1 MSQTLN
7 KIILIGYFGGDPE
20 SRSLP
25 GDQDK
30 IVVNVSLATTER
42 WKDKATQEDKEET
55 EWHSLVL
62 YNQQARFVRD
72 HLKKGAKVYV
82 EGRVKTRK
90 WDDDK
95 GVTHYKTEVLVSDL
109 RTV

>member
-7 KIILIGYFGGDPE
+7 KIILIGHFGADPE

-25 GDQDK
+25 SEQDK

-42 WKDKATQEDKEET
+42 WTDKTTQEDKEET

-62 YNQQARFVRD
+62 YNQQARFARD
-72 HLKKGAKVYV
+72 YLKKGAKVYV
-82 EGRVKTRK
+82 EGRNRTRK

-95 GVTHYKTEVLVSDL
+95 GVTRYKTEVIVSDL
-109 RTV
+109 KTV